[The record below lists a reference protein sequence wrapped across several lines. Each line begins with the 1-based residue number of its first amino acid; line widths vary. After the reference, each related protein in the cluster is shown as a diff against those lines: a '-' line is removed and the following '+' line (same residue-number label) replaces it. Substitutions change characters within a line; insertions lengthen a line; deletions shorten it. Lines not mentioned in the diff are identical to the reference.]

1 MNDFMG
7 TDTLI
12 EVTYLIATALFIL
25 SLKWLSSPVTARRG
39 VLAGEIGMVLAVGG
53 TLLHQGM
60 EYKWIAIALVLGTV
74 IGIPLGNVHMTAVP
88 QRTALSHAFGALCV
102 TLVGTAEFYLRA
114 PNIEPFMMA
123 VLSMEVVLGSL
134 TFTGS
139 LMAAGKL
146 QEILPQRPI
155 TYRGQNFVN
164 LAMLALAIAI
174 SVILVLHPE
183 QLRLFPA
190 MIIIPLIFGVML
202 VIPIGGADMPTVIS
216 LLNSYAGLSAAAMG
230 FVLNSKLLIIAGA
243 LDGSSGFILSV
254 IMSKAMNRSFTNVLF
269 GGFGQ
274 IQTSAAGAQ
283 EQRPVRS
290 ATPEEA
296 AAILAAANKVV
307 VVPGYGM
314 AVAQAQHKVRELY
327 DSLTNRGIDV
337 KFGIH
342 PVAGRMPGHM
352 NVLLAEADI
361 PYDKLVEMDS
371 INGDMAQTDVA
382 LVIGANDVTN
392 PAARTD
398 GSSPIYGM
406 PILDVDKAR
415 TVMVIKRS
423 MAAGFAGIDNPLYY
437 MDHTLMLFGDAKNFV
452 NSIVRELSG
461 DHTG

>member
-1 MNDFMG
+1 
-7 TDTLI
+7 
-12 EVTYLIATALFIL
+12 V
-25 SLKWLSSPVTARRG
+25 
-39 VLAGEIGMVLAVGG
+39 
-53 TLLHQGM
+53 Q
-60 EYKWIAIALVLGTV
+60 
-74 IGIPLGNVHMTAVP
+74 MTAVP

-102 TLVGTAEFYLRA
+102 TLVGTSEFYLRT
-114 PNIEPFMMA
+114 PDVSRFMMA
-123 VLSMEVVLGSL
+123 VLSMEVILASL

-146 QEILPQRPI
+146 QEVLPQRPI
-155 TYRGQNFVN
+155 TYKGQNLVN
-164 LAMLALAIAI
+164 LGVLSVAIVVAGY
-174 SVILVLHPE
+174 LVLHPE
-183 QLRLFPA
+183 AKALFPVL
-190 MIIIPLIFGVML
+190 IVVPLIFGVLMI
-202 VIPIGGADMPTVIS
+202 VPIGGADMPTVIS

-269 GGFGQ
+269 GAFGQ
-274 IQTSAAGAQ
+274 EQASAAGTK
-283 EQRPVRS
+283 EDRIVRS
-290 ATPEEA
+290 ATPDEA
-296 AAILAAANKVV
+296 AGILAAANRVV

-327 DSLTNRGIDV
+327 DALTKRGVDV
-337 KFGIH
+337 RFAIH

-361 PYDKLVEMDS
+361 PYDKLMEMDD
-371 INGDMAQTDVA
+371 INGDFPQTDVA

-398 GSSPIYGM
+398 QSSPIFGM

-423 MAAGFAGIDNPLYY
+423 MSPGFAGIDNPLYY
-437 MDHTLMLFGDAKNFV
+437 LDRTLMLFGDAKAFV
-452 NSIVRELSG
+452 NSIVHELAGNS
-461 DHTG
+461 H